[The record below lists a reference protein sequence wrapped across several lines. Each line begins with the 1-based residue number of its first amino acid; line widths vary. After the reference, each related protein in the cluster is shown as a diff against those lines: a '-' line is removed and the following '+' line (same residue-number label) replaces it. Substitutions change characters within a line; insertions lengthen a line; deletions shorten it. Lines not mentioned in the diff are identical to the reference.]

1 MIRPANS
8 KDVDELLRL
17 EHACFDHDLLTRTD
31 FRNALRAAKSLILVE
46 DDGGSLAAYA
56 LLRMQGRKGHLL
68 SLAVDP
74 EQRRRGLGRAL
85 ILAAEEAAL
94 ARGARHMQLE
104 LREDNGAAAALY
116 ASLGYRHH
124 GTWLAYYEDES
135 DAHCMQKTLAGEPG
149 AEPHN
154 HVGFEIR

>member
-17 EHACFDHDLLTRTD
+17 ENACFEHDRLSRTD
-31 FRNALRAAKSLILVE
+31 FRNALRASRALLLVHSE
-46 DDGGSLAAYA
+46 GGRLTAYA
-56 LLRMQGRKGHLL
+56 LLRMKGRQGHLH

-74 EQRRRGLGRAL
+74 AARRGGLGRRL
-85 ILAAEEAAL
+85 IAAAEAA
-94 ARGARHMQLE
+94 ARERGARHMQLE
-104 LREDNGAAAALY
+104 LREDNGAAEALY

-135 DAHCMQKTLAGEPG
+135 DAHCMQKDLA
-149 AEPHN
+149 ADAAL
-154 HVGFEIR
+154 V